1 LYTLNPGSV
10 KGDIARWRRKTEVMT
25 EVLFIGRLKPG
36 KKEDKNEVTEP
47 VFHCAKL

>member
-1 LYTLNPGSV
+1 MEKKNRSNERSRIQL
-10 KGDIARWRRKTEVMT
+10 
-25 EVLFIGRLKPG
+25 IGRLKPG